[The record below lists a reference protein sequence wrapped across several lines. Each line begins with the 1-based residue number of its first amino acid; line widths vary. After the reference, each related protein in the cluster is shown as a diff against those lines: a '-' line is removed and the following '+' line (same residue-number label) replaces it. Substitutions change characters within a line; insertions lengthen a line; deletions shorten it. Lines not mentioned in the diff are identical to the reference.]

1 MTNKN
6 TGNITTKSDKIP
18 RATQGDRRD
27 PIERATTPGKIAKF
41 AAGGT
46 LTDSIITEDT
56 GRLGVGTAPATA
68 ILTVT
73 SATNERPAIDAH
85 NTATALGG
93 VGVHGVSPSGIAVR
107 GDSQSGTGV
116 SGRSFDGPGVVGKST
131 SDTGVLGTSDTGA
144 GVRGSSN
151 TGVNGAG
158 VHGSSPT
165 SVGVLGE
172 STNNL
177 GVIGLS
183 TNFPGVFGSSPTNN
197 GVVGQSTSRNGVV
210 GGSTNGNGVVGA
222 SGNGVTDTTGNGVF
236 GTSTNGAGV
245 RGLSTVTDGVQG
257 HSFNDFSAGVSGG
270 NSGAG
275 FGIYGENLAS
285 GLAGQFV
292 GNVDVSG
299 RLRKGSG
306 GFLIDHPLDPANK
319 TLTHSFVES
328 PDMMNIYNGNTI
340 TDAQGNATI
349 TLPAYF
355 QALNR
360 EFRYQLTMI
369 EQFAQAIVSSEIQE
383 NHFTIKTDKPH
394 VKVSWMVTGVRQD
407 AYANAHRLSV
417 EDDKPAKEQGTYLH
431 PEAHGQPKSKGVN
444 QPRLIGEM
452 LPTPGAGETL
462 PMNADAARQRFS
474 TQS

>member
-6 TGNITTKSDKIP
+6 TDNITTASDNIP
-18 RATQGDRRD
+18 SATQGDRRD
-27 PIERATTPGKIAKF
+27 PIERAQTPGRIAKF
-41 AAGGT
+41 ANAGT

-56 GRLGVGTAPATA
+56 GRIGVGTAPSNA
-68 ILTVT
+68 ILTVP
-73 SATNERPAIDAH
+73 SAAAASPAIRAS
-85 NTATALGG
+85 NTEISG
-93 VGVHGVSPSGIAVR
+93 VGVHGISPSGTAVR
-107 GDSQSGTGV
+107 GDSQSGNGV
-116 SGRSFDGPGVVGKST
+116 SGRSFDGLGVVGEST
-131 SDTGVLGTSDTGA
+131 SNTGVFGSSDSGV
-144 GVRGSSN
+144 GVRGISN

-197 GVVGQSTSRNGVV
+197 GVVGFSTSRNGVV
-210 GGSTNGNGVVGA
+210 GGSTNGIGVEG
-222 SGNGVTDTTGNGVF
+222 G
-236 GTSTNGAGV
+236 STNGIGVLGTSNDGPGVAGISD
-245 RGLSTVTDGVQG
+245 RNDGVQC
-257 HSFNDFSAGVSGG
+257 VSKANGKAAVAAVFKG
-270 NSGAG
+270 INGY
-275 FGIYGENLAS
+275 GIYAQAEAPS
-285 GLAGQFV
+285 FAGNFV
-292 GNVDVSG
+292 GNVRVFGTLSKAG
-299 RLRKGSG
+299 G
-306 GFLIDHPLDPANK
+306 GFMIDHPLDPTHK

-328 PDMMNIYNGNTI
+328 PDMMNIYNGTTI
-340 TDAQGNATI
+340 TDTRGDATI

-360 EFRYQLTMI
+360 EFRYQLTVL

>member
-6 TGNITTKSDKIP
+6 TDTITTTASDTVP
-18 RATQGDRRD
+18 RATPGDRRD
-27 PIERATTPGKIAKF
+27 PIEVAGTPGKIAKF
-41 AAGGT
+41 ATAVL

-56 GRLGVGTAPATA
+56 GRIGVGTAPLTA

-73 SATNERPAIDAH
+73 SAAAASPAISAR
-85 NTATALGG
+85 NTAPGGSGVSSDSPSGNAVLGVSQSGNG
-93 VGVHGVSPSGIAVR
+93 VFGKSPSGI
-107 GDSQSGTGV
+107 GV
-116 SGRSFDGPGVVGKST
+116 SGDST
-131 SDTGVLGTSDTGA
+131 GGIGVLGTSDSGNGVSGRSSGSNGVVGLSTSGA
-144 GVRGSSN
+144 GVLGSSA
-151 TGVNGAG
+151 TG
-158 VHGSSPT
+158 
-165 SVGVLGE
+165 
-172 STNNL
+172 
-177 GVIGLS
+177 
-183 TNFPGVFGSSPTNN
+183 PGVFGSSNAAGVSGESSN
-197 GVVGQSTSRNGVV
+197 GTGVSGKSSNGTGVS
-210 GGSTNGNGVVGA
+210 GESSNGL
-222 SGNGVTDTTGNGVF
+222 GVF
-236 GTSTNGAGV
+236 GRSTLDDGIRGV
-245 RGLSTVTDGVQG
+245 SSRD
-257 HSFNDFSAGVSGG
+257 DPPSAGVSG
-270 NSGAG
+270 SHAGAG
-275 FGIYGENLAS
+275 FGIYGENIAS
-285 GLAGQFV
+285 GLAGFFF

-328 PDMMNIYNGNTI
+328 PDMMNIYNGTTT

-360 EFRYQLTMI
+360 EFRYQLTVI

-444 QPRLIGEM
+444 QPRLIGERQ
-452 LPTPGAGETL
+452 PTPGAGEMQ